1 VKLAPGESDPRLRL
15 IPEHEAFAQPCAC
28 FAGSCTIYE
37 QRPTACREF
46 RCHLLG
52 QPLAPAL
59 EVVAR
64 TKELLADPSGHEAE
78 LTELLETHFTRA

>member
-1 VKLAPGESDPRLRL
+1 M
-15 IPEHEAFAQPCAC
+15 
-28 FAGSCTIYE
+28 IYE
-37 QRPTACREF
+37 QRPGACREF

-52 QPLAPAL
+52 QPLARAL

-78 LTELLETHFTRA
+78 LDRLLEENFRAAR